1 MYVLRSMKTLSQ
13 TAIPRLYDRERVS
26 LQERVKKAPAV
37 CLLSTIAT
45 TSFMYITCHFIEN
58 YNMFFLVFFLLR
70 DKNYTP
76 VQVSA
81 ENNSPPPDKRN
92 RNHRIS
98 PGWCLFSVHR
108 WTESSHTVLSK
119 TALPKAVENQKMQK
133 K

>member
-58 YNMFFLVFFLLR
+58 YNMFFLVFFCYVTKIILLC
-70 DKNYTP
+70 KCL
-76 VQVSA
+76 Q
-81 ENNSPPPDKRN
+81 
-92 RNHRIS
+92 RI
-98 PGWCLFSVHR
+98 
-108 WTESSHTVLSK
+108 
-119 TALPKAVENQKMQK
+119 TAHHQIKETGTTG
-133 K
+133 